1 MKRDRSVKM
10 IKTTEEIIDE
20 LKDKAK
26 EAIDT
31 LNQVLADL
39 TIIEDNY
46 KELESEKNDL
56 NTDNEQLEDEK
67 QELEDELDSLK
78 EDKGEPLDTLREIID
93 KAENW
98 DYGMK
103 GWRTLETKQDL
114 INAIKK
120 EVL

>member
-1 MKRDRSVKM
+1 MT
-10 IKTTEEIIDE
+10 KTTEDIIDD

-56 NTDNEQLEDEK
+56 DSDNNQLEDEK
-67 QELEDELDSLK
+67 RELEDELDALK
-78 EDKGEPLDTLREIID
+78 ESNPFDTLREIID
-93 KAENW
+93 KAEGW
-98 DYGMK
+98 DYGLK

-114 INAIKK
+114 IDAIKK

>member
-1 MKRDRSVKM
+1 M
-10 IKTTEEIIDE
+10 IRTTEDIIDE
-20 LKDKAK
+20 LKNKAK

-78 EDKGEPLDTLREIID
+78 ESKGEPLDTLREIIN
-93 KAENW
+93 KAEYW

>member
-1 MKRDRSVKM
+1 M
-10 IKTTEEIIDE
+10 IKTTEDIIDE

-56 NTDNEQLEDEK
+56 DTDNEQLEDEK

-93 KAENW
+93 KAEYW

>member
-1 MKRDRSVKM
+1 M
-10 IKTTEEIIDE
+10 IRTTEDIIDE

-78 EDKGEPLDTLREIID
+78 ESKGEPLDTLREIID

-98 DYGMK
+98 DYGIK

>member
-1 MKRDRSVKM
+1 M
-10 IKTTEEIIDE
+10 IKTTEEIIDD

-26 EAIDT
+26 EVIDT

-78 EDKGEPLDTLREIID
+78 ESKGEPLDTLREIID
-93 KAENW
+93 KAEYW

>member
-1 MKRDRSVKM
+1 M
-10 IKTTEEIIDE
+10 IKTTEEIIDD

-56 NTDNEQLEDEK
+56 DTDNEQLEDEK

-78 EDKGEPLDTLREIID
+78 EDKGEPLDTLREIIN
-93 KAENW
+93 KAEYW

>member
-1 MKRDRSVKM
+1 M
-10 IKTTEEIIDE
+10 IKTTEEIVDD

-56 NTDNEQLEDEK
+56 NTDNEQLEDKK

-78 EDKGEPLDTLREIID
+78 ESKGEPLDTLREIID

-98 DYGMK
+98 DYGIK
-103 GWRTLETKQDL
+103 GWRTLETKQDF

>member
-1 MKRDRSVKM
+1 M
-10 IKTTEEIIDE
+10 IKTTEEIIDD

-26 EAIDT
+26 EVIDT

-67 QELEDELDSLK
+67 QELEDELDSLR
-78 EDKGEPLDTLREIID
+78 ESKGEPLDTLKEIID
-93 KAENW
+93 KAECW

-103 GWRTLETKQDL
+103 SWRTLETKQDL

>member
-1 MKRDRSVKM
+1 M
-10 IKTTEEIIDE
+10 IKTTEEIIDD

-26 EAIDT
+26 EVIDT

-78 EDKGEPLDTLREIID
+78 ESKGEPLDVLREIID
-93 KAENW
+93 KAEYW

>member
-1 MKRDRSVKM
+1 M
-10 IKTTEEIIDE
+10 IKTTEEIIDD

-26 EAIDT
+26 EVIDT

-78 EDKGEPLDTLREIID
+78 ESKGEPLDTLREIIN
-93 KAENW
+93 KAEYW

>member
-1 MKRDRSVKM
+1 M
-10 IKTTEEIIDE
+10 
-20 LKDKAK
+20 
-26 EAIDT
+26 T
-31 LNQVLADL
+31 L
-39 TIIEDNY
+39 
-46 KELESEKNDL
+46 
-56 NTDNEQLEDEK
+56 DNEQLEDEK

>member
-1 MKRDRSVKM
+1 M
-10 IKTTEEIIDE
+10 IKTTEDIIDE

-56 NTDNEQLEDEK
+56 NTDNKQLEDEK

-78 EDKGEPLDTLREIID
+78 ESKGEPLDTLREIIN
-93 KAENW
+93 KAEYW
-98 DYGMK
+98 DYGIK

>member
-1 MKRDRSVKM
+1 M
-10 IKTTEEIIDE
+10 IKTTEEIIDD

-39 TIIEDNY
+39 TIIEDNF

-98 DYGMK
+98 DYRMK

>member
-1 MKRDRSVKM
+1 MN
-10 IKTTEEIIDE
+10 KTTEEIIDD

-39 TIIEDNY
+39 TIIEENY
-46 KELESEKNDL
+46 KELEDENSNLNSDND
-56 NTDNEQLEDEK
+56 QLEDEK
-67 QELEDELDSLK
+67 RELENELDALK
-78 EDKGEPLDTLREIID
+78 ESKGEPLDTLKEIID
-93 KAENW
+93 KAEGW
-98 DYGMK
+98 DYGLK

-114 INAIKK
+114 IDAIKK

>member
-1 MKRDRSVKM
+1 M
-10 IKTTEEIIDE
+10 IKTTEEIIDD

-93 KAENW
+93 KAEYW

>member
-1 MKRDRSVKM
+1 M
-10 IKTTEEIIDE
+10 IKKTKDIIDK
-20 LKDKAK
+20 LKNKAK
-26 EAIDT
+26 KAIDT

-67 QELEDELDSLK
+67 QELEDKLDSL
-78 EDKGEPLDTLREIID
+78 EESKGELLDTLREIID
-93 KAENW
+93 KAEDW

>member
-1 MKRDRSVKM
+1 M
-10 IKTTEEIIDE
+10 IKKTEDIIDE

-39 TIIEDNY
+39 TIIEENY
-46 KELESEKNDL
+46 KELEN
-56 NTDNEQLEDEK
+56 
-67 QELEDELDSLK
+67 ELDSLK
-78 EDKGEPLDTLREIID
+78 ESEGEPLDTLREIID

>member
-1 MKRDRSVKM
+1 M
-10 IKTTEEIIDE
+10 IKKTEDIIDE

-26 EAIDT
+26 ETIDT

-39 TIIEDNY
+39 TIIEENY
-46 KELESEKNDL
+46 KELEN
-56 NTDNEQLEDEK
+56 
-67 QELEDELDSLK
+67 ELDSLK
-78 EDKGEPLDTLREIID
+78 ESEGEPLDTLREIID
-93 KAENW
+93 KAENL

>member
-1 MKRDRSVKM
+1 M
-10 IKTTEEIIDE
+10 IKNTEDIIDE

-93 KAENW
+93 KAEYW

>member
-1 MKRDRSVKM
+1 M
-10 IKTTEEIIDE
+10 IKTTEDIIDD

-56 NTDNEQLEDEK
+56 NSDNNQLEDEK
-67 QELEDELDSLK
+67 RELENKLDELEEST
-78 EDKGEPLDTLREIID
+78 GEPLNTLREIIG
-93 KAENW
+93 KAEDW
-98 DYGMK
+98 DCGLK

-114 INAIKK
+114 IDAIKK

>member
-1 MKRDRSVKM
+1 M
-10 IKTTEEIIDE
+10 IKTTEDIIDD

-56 NTDNEQLEDEK
+56 DSDNDQLEDEK
-67 QELEDELDSLK
+67 RELEDELDALK
-78 EDKGEPLDTLREIID
+78 ESTGNPFDTLREIID
-93 KAENW
+93 KAEGW
-98 DYGMK
+98 DYGLK

-114 INAIKK
+114 IDAIKK

>member
-1 MKRDRSVKM
+1 M
-10 IKTTEEIIDE
+10 IKTTEEIIDD

-39 TIIEDNY
+39 TIIEENY
-46 KELESEKNDL
+46 KELENENSNLDSDND
-56 NTDNEQLEDEK
+56 QLEDEK
-67 QELEDELDSLK
+67 RELEDELDALK
-78 EDKGEPLDTLREIID
+78 ESKPLDTLREIID
-93 KAENW
+93 KAEGW
-98 DYGMK
+98 DCGLK

-114 INAIKK
+114 IDVIKK

>member
-1 MKRDRSVKM
+1 M
-10 IKTTEEIIDE
+10 IRTTEDIIDE

-78 EDKGEPLDTLREIID
+78 ESKGEPLDTLREIIN
-93 KAENW
+93 KAEYW

>member
-1 MKRDRSVKM
+1 M
-10 IKTTEEIIDE
+10 IKTTEDIIDD

-26 EAIDT
+26 ETIDT

-39 TIIEDNY
+39 TIIEENY
-46 KELESEKNDL
+46 KELEDENSNFD
-56 NTDNEQLEDEK
+56 TDNDQLEDEK
-67 QELEDELDSLK
+67 RELENELDALK
-78 EDKGEPLDTLREIID
+78 ESKSEPLNTLREIIN

-98 DYGMK
+98 DYGLK

-114 INAIKK
+114 IDAIKK

>member
-1 MKRDRSVKM
+1 M
-10 IKTTEEIIDE
+10 IRTTEDIIDE

-78 EDKGEPLDTLREIID
+78 ENKDEPLDTLREIIN
-93 KAENW
+93 KAEYW

>member
-1 MKRDRSVKM
+1 M
-10 IKTTEEIIDE
+10 IKTTEDIIDE

-39 TIIEDNY
+39 TIIEENY
-46 KELESEKNDL
+46 KELEDENANLD
-56 NTDNEQLEDEK
+56 TDNEQLEDEK
-67 QELEDELDSLK
+67 LELEDELDSLK
-78 EDKGEPLDTLREIID
+78 ESKGEPLDTLREIID
-93 KAENW
+93 KAECW
-98 DYGMK
+98 DYEVR

>member
-1 MKRDRSVKM
+1 M

-39 TIIEDNY
+39 TIIEENY
-46 KELESEKNDL
+46 KELEDENANLD
-56 NTDNEQLEDEK
+56 TDNKQLEDEK
-67 QELEDELDSLK
+67 LELEDELDSLK
-78 EDKGEPLDTLREIID
+78 ESKGEPLDTLREIIN
-93 KAENW
+93 KAEHW
-98 DYGMK
+98 DYGIK